1 MIKSTNEYLIA
12 HYSQKPKLGV
22 NTSQKGWMSNPNNI
36 RWDEAMTITRGV
48 RKRDRLAAVILDL
61 TERKVVSNSFNTGRT
76 FDEIITYYMEN
87 YTKQLIPVMMQL
99 DPEYVQDLAS
109 GVKRAEV
116 ISETIQSK

>member
-1 MIKSTNEYLIA
+1 
-12 HYSQKPKLGV
+12 
-22 NTSQKGWMSNPNNI
+22 MSNPNNI

-99 DPEYVQDLAS
+99 DPEYVQELVS